1 MIREKKFKISK
12 FLRYFAR
19 TVLLIL
25 GILLFIFS
33 LLSGTERLGGGTIK
47 IIYNFPNALPW
58 LILLIFIFIAFKWEI
73 IGGLL
78 ILSMGVFT
86 VFFFNTSD
94 NLFVLWVISIPLI
107 LIGAL
112 LVIAWYIGKH

>member
-1 MIREKKFKISK
+1 MIREKKFKISI

-33 LLSGTERLGGGTIK
+33 LLSGTERLGGGIIK
-47 IIYNFPNALPW
+47 IIYNSPNALPW

-73 IGGLL
+73 LGGLL

-107 LIGAL
+107 LMGAL
-112 LVIAWYIGKH
+112 LVIVWYICKH

>member
-1 MIREKKFKISK
+1 M
-12 FLRYFAR
+12 
-19 TVLLIL
+19 
-25 GILLFIFS
+25 G
-33 LLSGTERLGGGTIK
+33 
-47 IIYNFPNALPW
+47 IIYNSPNALPW

-86 VFFFNTSD
+86 VFFFSTSD

-107 LIGAL
+107 LMGAL
-112 LVIAWYIGKH
+112 LVIVWYICKH